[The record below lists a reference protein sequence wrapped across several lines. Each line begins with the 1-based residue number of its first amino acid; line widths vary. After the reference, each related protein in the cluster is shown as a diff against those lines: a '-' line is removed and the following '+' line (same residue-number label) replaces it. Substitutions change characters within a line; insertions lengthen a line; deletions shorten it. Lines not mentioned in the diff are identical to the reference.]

1 MADGVEFKLEGLE
14 EVMGKLKELPI
25 DMRKKGGRFAL
36 RKAAQVVRDSARDN
50 AKTIDDP
57 ATSEEISKNI
67 VEKWSGRYFSRTGG
81 DMKFRVGVLGGAKGY
96 AKASGE
102 LKGTGKANP
111 GGDTF
116 YWRFVEFGTSK
127 MPAQPFIRRAMT
139 ENINKATSTFISE
152 YGKALDRAL
161 KRAKKVT

>member
-1 MADGVEFKLEGLE
+1 MADGVEFELEGLE

-36 RKAAQVVRDSARDN
+36 RKAAQVVRDAARDN

-57 ATSEEISKNI
+57 NSDADISKNI
-67 VEKWSGRYFSRTGG
+67 VERWAGRYFSRSGG
-81 DMKFRVGVLGGAKGY
+81 DMMFRVGVMGGAGGR
-96 AKASGE
+96 AKATALAG
-102 LKGTGKANP
+102 LP
-111 GGDTF
+111 GGDTRH
-116 YWRFVEFGTSK
+116 WRQLEFGNQNH
-127 MPAQPFIRRAMT
+127 PAQPFMRRAMT